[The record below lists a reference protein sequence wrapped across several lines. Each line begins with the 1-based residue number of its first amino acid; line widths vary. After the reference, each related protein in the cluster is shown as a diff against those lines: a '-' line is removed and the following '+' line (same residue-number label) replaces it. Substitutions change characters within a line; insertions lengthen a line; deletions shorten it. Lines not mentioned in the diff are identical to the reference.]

1 MSYLVELLRRFGTR
15 ADRRQKCDTPE
26 FANISKLLNSAV
38 NSGENAR
45 KIGHGGDKFMTV
57 LEKEVQ
63 RRRTFAII
71 SHPDAGKTT
80 LTEKLLLYGGA
91 IHLAGAVRA
100 KANQR
105 NTTSDWMEIEKQRGI
120 SISSSVL
127 QFDYHGYQINLLDTP
142 GHKDFSEDTYRTL
155 TAADAA
161 VMLIDAAKGVE
172 PQTRKLF
179 EVCRMRG
186 IPIFTFMNKLDRPS
200 RDPLDLLD
208 ELEKVLG
215 IRSCPMTWPIGTGD
229 RFRGVYVRGSGEF
242 LMFQTE
248 GEANVKGRLAA
259 KKIDGIDDPTF
270 LAMLGGPRRDADE
283 AAELHAQMKTELE
296 LLEMAGDQFDHEQV
310 LAGQLTPVFFGSAMN
325 NFGVEA
331 FLQKFIELAPT
342 PAPRKTTDGEISPT
356 SENFSGFIFKIQANM
371 DPSHRDRVAFMR
383 VCSGKFT
390 RNMSAKHARLNKDFK
405 LSRPLHFFAQERVVI
420 EEAWPGD
427 IVGLLDTTGDLRI
440 GDTLCEKGRFE
451 YEGVPRFSP
460 EYFASVL
467 ILDPMK
473 RKQLKKGLEQLA
485 EEGVVQVYR
494 QPGLLD
500 KDPILG
506 AVGGLQFEV
515 LQHRLK
521 AEYSVDVKIERMPF
535 IHARWVEGS
544 GFDSSFFERR
554 EDSRSLQDRDGL
566 PVILFKSD
574 WALRWAEENYKTL
587 KFSKTAPQVRGLD

>member
-1 MSYLVELLRRFGTR
+1 MSQLL
-15 ADRRQKCDTPE
+15 
-26 FANISKLLNSAV
+26 
-38 NSGENAR
+38 
-45 KIGHGGDKFMTV
+45 
-57 LEKEVQ
+57 KEIQ

-105 NTTSDWMEIEKQRGI
+105 NTTSDWMEIERQRGI

-127 QFDYHGYQINLLDTP
+127 QFEYQGFQINLLDTP

-200 RDPLDLLD
+200 REPIDLLD
-208 ELEKVLG
+208 ELEKILG

-229 RFRGVYVRGSGEF
+229 RFRGVYDRGSGEF

-259 KKIDGIDDPTF
+259 KKINGVDDPAF
-270 LAMLGGPRRDADE
+270 LEMLGGPRKDMDE
-283 AAELHAQMKTELE
+283 ANELHALLKSELE
-296 LLEMAGDQFDHEQV
+296 LLEMAGDPFDHEQV

-342 PAPRKTTDGEISPT
+342 PTARKTNEGEIAPSN
-356 SENFSGFIFKIQANM
+356 EKFSGFIFKIQANM
-371 DPSHRDRVAFMR
+371 DPAHRDRVAFIR

-390 RNMSAKHARLNKDFK
+390 RGMAAKHARLNKEFK

-427 IVGLLDTTGDLRI
+427 IVGLLDTSGDLRI
-440 GDTLCEKGRFE
+440 GDTLCESGRFE

-460 EYFASVL
+460 EYFAQVL

-473 RKQLKKGLEQLA
+473 RKQLKKGLDQLA

-494 QPGLLD
+494 QVGLLD

-506 AVGGLQFEV
+506 AVGALQFEV

-566 PVILFKSD
+566 PVVLFKSD

-587 KFSKTAPQVRGLD
+587 KFLKTAPMVRAV

>member
-1 MSYLVELLRRFGTR
+1 MS
-15 ADRRQKCDTPE
+15 
-26 FANISKLLNSAV
+26 
-38 NSGENAR
+38 
-45 KIGHGGDKFMTV
+45 V
-57 LEKEVQ
+57 LEAALKKETA

-105 NTTSDWMEIEKQRGI
+105 NTTSDWMEIERQRGI

-127 QFDYHGYQINLLDTP
+127 QFDYNGNQINLLDTP

-215 IRSCPMTWPIGTGD
+215 IRSCPMTWPLGTGD
-229 RFRGVYVRGSGEF
+229 RFRGVFDRNSSEVLF
-242 LMFQTE
+242 FQTE
-248 GEANVKGRLAA
+248 GEANVKGRLAPR
-259 KKIDGIDDPTF
+259 KIAGIDDPAF
-270 LAMLGGPRRDADE
+270 LGMLGGARGDLEEGKEIYDQFK
-283 AAELHAQMKTELE
+283 AEIE
-296 LLEMAGDQFDHEQV
+296 LLEMAGDPFNLDAV
-310 LAGQLTPVFFGSAMN
+310 LHGKLTPVFFGSAMN
-325 NFGVEA
+325 NFGVQR
-331 FLQKFIELAPT
+331 FLERFIDIAPSPAGRVAVPVQAQGKTSVLLQDKAELVDPT
-342 PAPRKTTDGEISPT
+342 Q
-356 SENFSGFIFKIQANM
+356 ENFSAFVFKIQANM
-371 DPSHRDRVAFMR
+371 DPAHRDRVAFMR

-390 RNMSAKHARLNKDFK
+390 RNMMVKHARLGKDVK
-405 LSRPLHFFAQERVVI
+405 LARPLNFFAQERVII

-427 IVGLLDTTGDLRI
+427 IVGMLDTSGELRI
-440 GDTLCEKGRFE
+440 GDTLCEGPRIE

-460 EYFASVL
+460 EYFASVS
-467 ILDPMK
+467 IVDPMK
-473 RKQLKKGLEQLA
+473 RKQLKKGLDQLA
-485 EEGVVQVYR
+485 EEGVVQVYKQR
-494 QPGLLD
+494 GFGD
-500 KDPILG
+500 KDPVLA
-506 AVGGLQFEV
+506 AVGALQFEV

-521 AEYSVDVKIERMPF
+521 AEYTVDVRIERLPF
-535 IHARWVEGS
+535 IHARWVSGA
-544 GFDSSFFERR
+544 GFDPDYFERR
-554 EDSRSLQDRDGL
+554 EDSRCLEDRDGQF
-566 PVILFKSD
+566 VVLFKSD
-574 WALRWAEENYKTL
+574 WGLRWAEENYKAVQFL
-587 KFSKTAPQVRGLD
+587 KTAPMVRN